1 MLLRPV
7 IYYMGVLAALAAVMP
22 AAPAAAGGFGPAP
35 GSYGAGSGWSHGP
48 ACNTGGSTLNIYKPV
63 TISNNVN
70 IYKPVTINKNVNIYK
85 PVTIDK
91 SISIYKPVTI
101 TKDISITKN
110 IDLSKNINIS
120 KNISINKS
128 IVINKGGSSS
138 AEASAIASAF
148 AQAMASASASVTV
161 NNNISAAAG
170 AGASAGAAVY
180 NSNSYQD
187 VKIVNRGGAIGAVH
201 AEQHCTMQEAS
212 VVKAIHAVCV
222 AANGEE
228 FPASH
233 MIPDTWIDTS
243 YEGEVARCIPGAH
256 LKVTIGDVLQSDQGM
271 AGTYANGTV
280 IACGMH
286 EALRHYKD
294 GMLKCAPAVPVPD
307 CTERT
312 NLRRYGTGDLFFSF
326 RAQVCV
332 ESAAAAQSDLDVSG
346 MTLDGGV
353 GEDSTY

>member
-7 IYYMGVLAALAAVMP
+7 IYYTGVLAALAAIMP
-22 AAPAAAGGFGPAP
+22 AGPVAAGGYGPAA
-35 GSYGAGSGWSHGP
+35 GSYGSGSGMSHGP
-48 ACNTGGSTLNIYKPV
+48 SCPTGGGSTLTIYKPV
-63 TISNNVN
+63 TINKNVN

-85 PVTIDK
+85 PVTIN
-91 SISIYKPVTI
+91 
-101 TKDISITKN
+101 KDVNITKN

-161 NNNISAAAG
+161 NNNVGASAGAGAAAG
-170 AGASAGAAVY
+170 AGAVVY
-180 NSNSYQD
+180 NNNSYQD
-187 VKIVNRGGAIGAVH
+187 VKIVNRGGGIAGVH

-212 VVKAIHAVCV
+212 VVKAIHAVCI

-233 MIPDTWIDTS
+233 MVADTWIDTS

-256 LKVTIGDVLQSDQGM
+256 LKITVGDVLQSDQGM
-271 AGTYANGTV
+271 AGTYASGTV
-280 IACGMH
+280 IACGAH

-294 GMLKCAPAVPVPD
+294 GMLKCAAEVPVPD

-326 RAQVCV
+326 RAQ
-332 ESAAAAQSDLDVSG
+332 
-346 MTLDGGV
+346 
-353 GEDSTY
+353 